1 MYIFTRY
8 YCRSTTAAVEWHF
21 VANGQ
26 NRYRDSY
33 LIKAMWPFS
42 LPDF

>member
-1 MYIFTRY
+1 MLNICIFLLD
-8 YCRSTTAAVEWHF
+8 TTAAVEWHF